1 MRFISVAERE
11 LRSGARQKGTHR
23 MRWITA
29 VVFFALLA
37 WLMWVFSSLRSPQVF
52 QIYSTLTFFYCL
64 IIVAT
69 HTADCLSSERRE
81 GTMGLLF
88 LTNLNA
94 PEIVGG
100 KLCSSALAAA
110 YGLFAIFPLL
120 AVQMLFGGVTLAQFW
135 MTVLALANTIFF
147 SVAIGFLASSFCRKQ
162 FTAVALA
169 TGLALFVSLGFMA
182 LSGAGDGWG
191 VSTAWPDGLGRL
203 SRLLG
208 RVC

>member
-11 LRSGARQKGTHR
+11 LRSGARQKGIHR

-29 VVFFALLA
+29 MIFFGLLA
-37 WLMWVFSSLRSPQVF
+37 WLMWVFSSFRSPQVF
-52 QIYSTLTFFYCL
+52 QIYSTLTFFYC
-64 IIVAT
+64 IIIGAT

-81 GTMGLLF
+81 GTLGLLF

-100 KLCSSALAAA
+100 KLCSSALAAS

-120 AVQMLFGGVTLAQFW
+120 AVQMLLGGVTLGQFW

-147 SVAIGFLASSFCRKQ
+147 SVAVGFFASSVCRKQ

-169 TGLALFVSLGFMA
+169 TGLALFTSLAFMG
-182 LSGAGDGWG
+182 L
-191 VSTAWPDGLGRL
+191 STAANTL
-203 SRLLG
+203 
-208 RVC
+208 